1 MENQKALNDILSG
14 VLFIIIGFAFGF
26 AASGYEI
33 GTALRMGP
41 GYFPLVLAGLLCL
54 IGIGIVIKGFRST
67 SGGEPIGV
75 FAWRGMV
82 LLLGALIFF
91 GLTIRGLGLVPS
103 LFITVFASA
112 MASRSTSLIG
122 ALVLSVLL
130 VVFCVAIFIYGLG
143 VPLPLLGPW
152 VRF

>member
-1 MENQKALNDILSG
+1 MENQKALNDIVSG
-14 VLFIIIGFAFGF
+14 VLFIVIGFAFGY
-26 AASGYEI
+26 AASGYQI

-75 FAWRGMV
+75 FPWRGMI
-82 LLLGALIFF
+82 LLLGALTFF
-91 GLTIRGLGLVPS
+91 GMTIRGLGLVPC

-112 MASRSTSLIG
+112 MASRSTTLVG
-122 ALVLSVLL
+122 ALVLAVFM

-143 VPLPLLGPW
+143 VPLPLFGPW
-152 VRF
+152 ARF